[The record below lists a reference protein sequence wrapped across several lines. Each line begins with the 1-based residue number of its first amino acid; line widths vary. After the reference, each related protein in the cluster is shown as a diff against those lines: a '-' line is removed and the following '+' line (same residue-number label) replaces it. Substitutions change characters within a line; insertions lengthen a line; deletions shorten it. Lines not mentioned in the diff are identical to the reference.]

1 MQSRLRTNC
10 QQDKFGCTPMHEAAR
25 EGHVDVITMLSGR
38 MASINLADG
47 DGNTPLHVA
56 AKAGQTNVIELLLE
70 KGAYDSKTNKD
81 NQLYSD
87 LVCNSL
93 A

>member
-1 MQSRLRTNC
+1 
-10 QQDKFGCTPMHEAAR
+10 MHEAAR